1 MSMSLYRD
9 KVLNA
14 MLCMTRQCW
23 EQGIVAQT
31 LMELGEE
38 DKLRLTVHDMV
49 LRQSEDG
56 RLCNVENT
64 PAITDSSFCIPAT
77 YLLGRREQ
85 KEPYLSAAM
94 KNAEFLL
101 KEAAGAEDGTL
112 FHMLDSTD
120 IWADSAAFLPYSL
133 ALTGH
138 PKEALGQLK
147 GICRRLYDKGT
158 GLYFHIWNE
167 EQHQYT
173 RPLPW
178 GVGNGWILT
187 GTLRLLLALRN
198 MVEPSAGEFAYNP
211 VGENQDLFALGIE
224 ELRQQF
230 QSLLDTML
238 TYKTENHLFYDIL
251 DDPGSFEE
259 SESSIMVAYAIYA
272 GVRAGVLKNK
282 YLKEADLIR
291 EAIYKKVSEDG
302 LVLDSSSSP
311 FFDRAGTAVECQA
324 HFLMMEEAYR
334 KL

>member
-1 MSMSLYRD
+1 MSQYRE

-31 LMELGEE
+31 LMELGEQE
-38 DKLRLTVHDMV
+38 KLRLVVHDMV

-77 YLLGRREQ
+77 YLLGKREHN
-85 KEPYLSAAM
+85 PFYLNAAV
-94 KNAEFLL
+94 KNVEFLL
-101 KEAAGAEDGTL
+101 KEAEGAEDGTL
-112 FHMLDSTD
+112 FHMIHTTD

-138 PKEALGQLK
+138 PIEAIGQLK
-147 GICRRLYDKGT
+147 GICRRLYHKGT
-158 GLYFHIWNE
+158 GLYFHMWNE
-167 EQHQYT
+167 EQHQYS

-187 GTLRLLLALRN
+187 GILRLLLVLKN
-198 MVEPSAGEFAYNP
+198 MVKDSAGEFSYDPKA
-211 VGENQDLFALGIE
+211 ENQDLFAKEII

-230 QSLLDTML
+230 QTLLDIML
-238 TYKTENHLFYDIL
+238 TYKTENHLFHDIL
-251 DDPGSFEE
+251 NNPDSFEE
-259 SESSIMVAYAIYA
+259 SECSAMVAYAIYTGVKA
-272 GVRAGVLKNK
+272 GLLKDN

-291 EAIYKKVSEDG
+291 EAIYKKVTDKG
-302 LVLDSSSSP
+302 LVLDSTGSP
-311 FFDRAGTAVECQA
+311 SFDRAGTAVECQA
-324 HFLMMEEAYR
+324 HFLMMEDVYR